1 MTSKSVNVGG
11 QAVIEGVM
19 MRSPAALAVAVRTP
33 SGEITVKTQPL
44 RDLASRPKILQ
55 LPVMRGVVTLFQALI
70 LGIQA
75 LNFSAKQSLEEEDEE
90 DEFGTGTLVLTIAS
104 AIVLSIALFVY
115 LPLFLTNVLKNAL
128 PLVATSTIL
137 FNLIDGVLRVM
148 IFLGY
153 LIGISQIKDLRRVF
167 EYHGAEHKT
176 IYTYEHG
183 EELTTEQAQRY
194 STLHPRCGTNF
205 LLIVMVMSIL
215 VFSILRSDAPFYI
228 KFASRL
234 AFIPVIAGISYEIIR
249 FAGKHQD
256 KTWVRW
262 ITRPGLLLQKI
273 TTKPPSADQLEVAI
287 RALQEVLRMEKE
299 RPDGPRDAL
308 EVVL

>member
-194 STLHPRCGTNF
+194 STLHPR
-205 LLIVMVMSIL
+205 
-215 VFSILRSDAPFYI
+215 
-228 KFASRL
+228 
-234 AFIPVIAGISYEIIR
+234 
-249 FAGKHQD
+249 
-256 KTWVRW
+256 
-262 ITRPGLLLQKI
+262 
-273 TTKPPSADQLEVAI
+273 
-287 RALQEVLRMEKE
+287 
-299 RPDGPRDAL
+299 
-308 EVVL
+308 